1 MKKDS
6 LVFRSKTLSVSLRI
20 PRRVPT
26 VLFILILIT
35 LTAMVISLSQG
46 EYPISP
52 LAVIQTLL
60 GLNTGNPDHAFII
73 NTLRL
78 PRIITACFVGMALA
92 VSGTILQGITRNPLA
107 EPGII
112 GMNAGAGFAAVSLI
126 VVFPDV
132 VSAEALPLSAFTG
145 ALTVAI
151 LVYLLAWDKGSSPI
165 RLILVGIGIDT
176 FLNAFTTLMETFGEI
191 DDVSRALV
199 WLAGSVSG
207 RSWEEV
213 LSLLPWLIVFV
224 PLALVKAQQL
234 NALALGDDIAKGLGS
249 QVEWQRGL
257 LLLTS
262 AALCGAAVATAGTI
276 YFVGLM
282 APHIARQLVGSTH
295 EGLIPVSGMIGA
307 MIVVVADLLGRT
319 LFAPT
324 EIPCG
329 IVTAVIGAPY
339 FIYLLVQNRKR

>member
-1 MKKDS
+1 MKKNS
-6 LVFRSKTLSVSLRI
+6 LVFRSKTLPVSLRL
-20 PRRVPT
+20 PGRVPT
-26 VLFILILIT
+26 VLFFLILIT
-35 LTAMVISLSQG
+35 LTAIVISLSQG

-60 GLNTGNPDHAFII
+60 GLETGNPEHAFII

-78 PRIITACFVGMALA
+78 PRIITACLVGMALA
-92 VSGTILQGITRNPLA
+92 VSGTILQGIMRNPLA
-107 EPGII
+107 EPGVI
-112 GMNAGAGFAAVSLI
+112 GMNAGAGFVAVSLI
-126 VVFPDV
+126 VLLPDV
-132 VSAEALPLSAFTG
+132 NAGVLPVCAFGG
-145 ALTVAI
+145 ALSVAI

-165 RLILVGIGIDT
+165 RLILVGVGINS
-176 FLNAFTTLMETFGEI
+176 FLNAFTTLMKTFGEI
-191 DDVSRALV
+191 NDVSRALV

-213 LSLLPWLIVFV
+213 LSLLPWLVVFI

-249 QVEWQRGL
+249 RVEWQRGL

-262 AALCGAAVATAGTI
+262 SALCGAAVATAGTI

-282 APHIARQLVGSTH
+282 APHIGRQLVGSTH

-307 MIVVVADLLGRT
+307 MIVVVADLLGRI
-319 LFAPT
+319 LFAPI
-324 EIPCG
+324 ELPCG